1 MENRELPTNVLLGSI
16 SEEEQCSGAGEQTLD
31 GSQSKIKDLKS
42 LEQAYLNLQSE
53 FTRKCQKLSEL
64 EKCKNDNLI
73 MDNSRVKP
81 FYEEENWQ
89 ENVSQFLLANPD
101 AKEFASEIVNEII
114 KDKDLASSPNSLQL
128 AYNKILASKY
138 IPTNKL
144 IESEDFINTYILTN
158 EKIKEKIINNYIK
171 GLNNQ
176 TPKVIASSKL
186 SSVGL
191 TPNKKASNLEE
202 ARKMVTDLFK

>member
-1 MENRELPTNVLLGSI
+1 
-16 SEEEQCSGAGEQTLD
+16 
-31 GSQSKIKDLKS
+31 
-42 LEQAYLNLQSE
+42 
-53 FTRKCQKLSEL
+53 
-64 EKCKNDNLI
+64 
-73 MDNSRVKP
+73 MDNAIVKP

-89 ENVSQFLLANPD
+89 DNVGQFLLANPD

-114 KDKDLASSPNSLQL
+114 KDKDLASNPNSLQL